1 MKINEKGQGRINLS
15 FSLHDKKDNVI
26 MRFLETKYSECGFI
40 KEVLY
45 ALATGA
51 APTGY
56 ILNNGAVPLA
66 APQMELNNDSQD
78 HEEIEEREPIIIDDD
93 MKNLL

>member
-51 APTGY
+51 PTGY